1 MECPECFVGEL
12 EEFEDFIECP
22 ECGAQFE
29 PGVEDEDDLVLIE
42 GPDYDEAS

>member
-1 MECPECFVGEL
+1 MECPECFIGEL
-12 EEFEDFIECP
+12 EELEDCLECP

-29 PGVEDEDDLVLIE
+29 PGAEDEEDLELIE